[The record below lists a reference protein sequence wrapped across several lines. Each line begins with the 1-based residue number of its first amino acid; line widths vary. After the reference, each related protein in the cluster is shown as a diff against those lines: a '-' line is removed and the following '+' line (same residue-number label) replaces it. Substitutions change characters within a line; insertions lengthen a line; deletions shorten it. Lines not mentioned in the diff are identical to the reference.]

1 MNLQLCISYI
11 CSLGNFPW
19 FKFFMKTLIVTS
31 LEQLCGILPPPTNE
45 AHFALS
51 THICLIF
58 KRSSN
63 EWIFFCSTIVTFI
76 SHFLLCFTILCPWL
90 SIFMTILK
98 SNCWEILTHVSNNQC
113 CFVLCIIVVVY
124 FSEID
129 SNRHFYFISHHSI
142 INF

>member
-1 MNLQLCISYI
+1 MY
-11 CSLGNFPW
+11 NFPW

-58 KRSSN
+58 KRYSN
-63 EWIFFCSTIVTFI
+63 EWIFYYGTIVTFI
-76 SHFLLCFTILCPWL
+76 SHFLCFTILCPWL

-113 CFVLCIIVVVY
+113 CFIKGQIISEWLLDVLH
-124 FSEID
+124 D
-129 SNRHFYFISHHSI
+129 LHFFFFIWPI
-142 INF
+142 LER